1 MTDKIKIA
9 FIGQKGIP
17 TQQGGIEKHV
27 EELSARLAKAG
38 LDITVY
44 SRPHYTKKAKK
55 TYKYHGVKIINL
67 PSIPTKHLD
76 AITHTFVSTIHALT
90 QDYDIIHYHGVGP
103 SLLSWIPRIFSPRT
117 RVIATFHC
125 IDRNHQKWGSLA
137 KLALFWGEWAA
148 CRFPHRTI
156 SVSRA
161 LKQYCQIKFNQDV
174 VYIPNGVKTKLVQNS
189 EKVLAQYGL
198 TKDGYIVSVSRL
210 VRHKGIHTLI
220 KAYNKL
226 HTNKKLVIVGGSS
239 QTDDYVN
246 ELHELAKGNK
256 NIIFTGEKSGND
268 LNALF
273 KNAYIFAQPSESEGM
288 SIALLESMAYGVPA
302 LVSDITEN
310 REAIGDCGLEF
321 KNKSVADLTQ
331 QLSFAIKHPRF
342 IKQKAAEAKAR
353 VVKCYDWEDIAKLT
367 ALVYEEIIAESDATR
382 KAKRIMKAYQVNS

>member
-1 MTDKIKIA
+1 MTNKIRIA

-27 EELSARLAKAG
+27 EELSARLAEAG

-44 SRPHYTKKAKK
+44 SRPHYTKKTKK
-55 TYKYHGVKIINL
+55 SYKYHGIKIINL
-67 PSIPTKHLD
+67 PSINTKHLD

-90 QDYDIIHYHGVGP
+90 QNYDIIHYHGVGP

-125 IDRNHQKWGSLA
+125 IDRNHQKWGYFA
-137 KLALFWGEWAA
+137 KVALFLGEWAA

-174 VYIPNGVKTKLVQNS
+174 IYIPNGVKTKPVKNA
-189 EKVLAQYGL
+189 EKILAHYGL
-198 TKDGYIVSVSRL
+198 TTGNYIISVCRL
-210 VRHKGIHTLI
+210 VRHKGVHTLI

-226 HTNKKLVIVGGSS
+226 HTGKKLVIVGGSS
-239 QTDDYVN
+239 QTDDYVS
-246 ELHELAKGNK
+246 ELHESAKGNK
-256 NIIFTGEKSGND
+256 NIVFTGEKSGND

-273 KNAYIFAQPSESEGM
+273 KNAYLFAQPSESEGM

-310 REAIGDCGLEF
+310 REAITDCGMEF
-321 KNKSVADLTQ
+321 KNKSVGDLAQ
-331 QLSFAIKHPRF
+331 QLSFACKHPRF
-342 IKQKAAEAKAR
+342 MKQKAAEAKAR
-353 VVKCYDWEDIAKLT
+353 AAKCYDWNDIAKET
-367 ALVYEEIIAESDATR
+367 TMVYEEIIAENDTIR
-382 KAKRIMKAYQVNS
+382 KAKRILKTYQVSN